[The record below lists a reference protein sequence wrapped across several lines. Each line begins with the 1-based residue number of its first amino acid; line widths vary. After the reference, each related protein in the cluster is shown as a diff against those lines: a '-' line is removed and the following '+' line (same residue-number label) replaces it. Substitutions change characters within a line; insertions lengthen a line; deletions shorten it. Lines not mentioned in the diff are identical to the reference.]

1 MKRTAQ
7 DILNFVEDNDV
18 KFVKLTFCDIFG
30 NQKTSRCL
38 PASCPARSSRA
49 SASTARPSP
58 GS

>member
-30 NQKTSRCL
+30 N
-38 PASCPARSSRA
+38 
-49 SASTARPSP
+49 
-58 GS
+58 